1 MRRTITTLAGAAML
15 CTALMAQISQ
25 DSVITTLA
33 GASWTFP
40 GDVARATNAPLS
52 QVVSLATDPKG
63 NIIFADP
70 GNHVVSRL
78 NADGSL
84 SVIAGN
90 GIRGLSGD
98 GGPALS
104 ASLNTPTDTAFDSK
118 GNLYIVDSFNNV
130 VRRVTPD
137 GNIDTVIV
145 HVRTSA
151 RIAVDR
157 NGNLYLTDVDN
168 CVIYRSTP
176 DINITV
182 YVGSG

>member
-1 MRRTITTLAGAAML
+1 MRRTTSTFLCFAMCSTGL
-15 CTALMAQISQ
+15 LAQISQ

-33 GASWTFP
+33 GANWTFP

-52 QVVSLATDPKG
+52 QVVSLSTDPKG

-70 GNHVVSRL
+70 GNHVISRL

-104 ASLNTPTDTAFDSK
+104 ASLNTPTEAAMDSS

-137 GNIDTVIV
+137 GKIDTVIV
-145 HVRTSA
+145 NVRT
-151 RIAVDR
+151 
-157 NGNLYLTDVDN
+157 
-168 CVIYRSTP
+168 
-176 DINITV
+176 
-182 YVGSG
+182 